1 MMICTYYHVI
11 SEVENDKKNRK
22 KVERDDDDDND
33 DDLWP
38 LSRPV
43 WPTFENLQHTA
54 PTLHPPAADIH
65 YLRVQ
70 KAYI

>member
-1 MMICTYYHVI
+1 MSSLRLKTTRKI
-11 SEVENDKKNRK
+11 KK
-22 KVERDDDDDND
+22 KVERDDADDND

-54 PTLHPPAADIH
+54 LTLPPPAADIH
-65 YLRVQ
+65 YLRIQ